1 MSFER
6 AKVSFHTGRD
16 EALVS
21 KQVDLER
28 EMSAARQETEALQ
41 RELEEV
47 RAEIEWVKRDQQTIE
62 DAEKQLQLQVVGG
75 ARHSGSSPSEP
86 SSSRPR
92 KRLRQTHTSS
102 QCRPMTLPFAAEQ
115 GPIHVGSGSEQDPIY
130 VGSESEGGDDASTM
144 HDA

>member
-6 AKVSFHTGRD
+6 AKVSFHTGHD

-21 KQVDLER
+21 KQVDLEW
-28 EMSAARQETEALQ
+28 EMSAACQETEALQ

-47 RAEIEWVKRDQQTIE
+47 RAEIEWVKQDQQTIE

-86 SSSRPR
+86 SLSQPC
-92 KRLRQTHTSS
+92 KHLCQTHTSS
-102 QCRPMTLPFAAEQ
+102 QCRPMTLPFAVEQ
-115 GPIHVGSGSEQDPIY
+115 GPIHIGSGSEQDPIY